1 MDGPVVHG
9 PRSTAPWDHFQKCG
23 PFAPKGLGS
32 WSQRYRS
39 TQKTKTVRM
48 RPLGPRSGDVP
59 TLCDPKDCSPPGSSV
74 HGMISA
80 RTPERLGT
88 SSSRSIF
95 LTQISNPCFLHLLWQ
110 AEPLPLSYLGRPH
123 VYVIAI
129 ITAINN
135 MPSAFSAKDANSARG
150 G

>member
-1 MDGPVVHG
+1 MKEVWRQTSEGCATMQVKCDVNGTELDARKTGKEAHHTCA
-9 PRSTAPWDHFQKCG
+9 RSAP
-23 PFAPKGLGS
+23 LS
-32 WSQRYRS
+32 
-39 TQKTKTVRM
+39 
-48 RPLGPRSGDVP
+48 VP
-59 TLCDPKDCSPPGSSV
+59 TLCDPKDSSPPGSSV

-135 MPSAFSAKDANSARG
+135 MPLAFLAKDANSARG